1 MLLNKGDT
9 VNYGFDNDQWWI
21 EYDSCRWTPGTMR
34 EESDKRALE
43 IANTSNKIMLSLSG
57 GIDSQSML
65 LSFQEQD
72 IPVEC
77 AFLYLPGYNDHEYR
91 NLKLV
96 ENKYQIRAHIID
108 IDVFKIKDE
117 LEHEAEK
124 YDIQIN
130 SILQKKFLSLL
141 PDDYDFVQMVH
152 DPYIHIKENNEPY
165 WFQGYN
171 SFETVRWRA
180 FDLLDR
186 KGKFIFFGDNSEF
199 LCSILDE
206 EILWSC
212 LYSWPYI
219 KGNGLTKGPNFPH
232 VYINTTD
239 RWDYY
244 IKPLIYGK
252 YWKDQL
258 IYFPKWAGFENI
270 PFFLTELKIREHA
283 LITPLRPFID
293 FLKSGAGKTKKY
305 YQNIHKPSVKS

>member
-1 MLLNKGDT
+1 MIH
-9 VNYGFDNDQWWI
+9 GFDENNNWWI
-21 EYDSCRWTPGTMR
+21 EYDSCRRLPGNMR
-34 EESDKRALE
+34 EESDRRALE
-43 IANTSNKIMLSLSG
+43 IAWGSPKIMLSLSG

-65 LSFQEQD
+65 LSFQQQH

-77 AFLYLPGYNDHEYR
+77 AFLYLPGFNDHELN
-91 NLKLV
+91 NLRLV
-96 ENKYQIRAHIID
+96 EKKYQIKAHIID
-108 IDVFKIKDE
+108 IDVYKIKDE
-117 LEHEAEK
+117 LEEEAK
-124 YDIQIN
+124 NYDIQIN

-152 DPYIHIKENNEPY
+152 DPYIHMHTKTNEPY

-186 KGKFIFFGDNSEF
+186 KGKFIFYGDTSEF

-212 LYSWPYI
+212 IHSWEYF
-219 KGNGLTKGPNFPH
+219 KGNGLTKGPEFPH
-232 VYINTTD
+232 VYLNTTD

-252 YWKDQL
+252 YWKDEL
-258 IYFPKWAGFENI
+258 LYFPKWAGFENI
-270 PFFLTELKIREHA
+270 PFFLTELKIRDHS
-283 LITPLRPFID
+283 LMTPLRPFID
-293 FLKSGAGKTKKY
+293 FLKSCNGETKRF
-305 YQNIHKPSVKS
+305 YQTSHNPSTRS

>member
-1 MLLNKGDT
+1 MI
-9 VNYGFDNDQWWI
+9 YGFDENKNWWI
-21 EYDSCRWTPGTMR
+21 EYDSCRWKPGNMR
-34 EESDKRALE
+34 EESDRRAVE
-43 IANTSNKIMLSLSG
+43 IGETSQKIMLSLSG
-57 GIDSQSML
+57 GVDSQSML
-65 LSFQEQD
+65 LSFQQMGV
-72 IPVEC
+72 PVEC
-77 AFLYLPGYNDHEYR
+77 AFLYLPGFNDHELK
-91 NLKLV
+91 NLRLV
-96 ENKYQIRAHIID
+96 EDKYQIKAHIID

-117 LEHEAEK
+117 LEAEAEK

-152 DPYIHIKENNEPY
+152 DPYVHLHTKTNEPY

-186 KGKFIFFGDNSEF
+186 KGKFIFYGDTSEF

-212 LYSWPYI
+212 IHSWEYF
-219 KGNGLTKGPNFPH
+219 KGNGLTKGPDFPH
-232 VYINTTD
+232 VYLNTTD

-252 YWKDQL
+252 YWKDEL
-258 IYFPKWAGFENI
+258 LYFPKWAGFENI

-283 LITPLRPFID
+283 LMTPLRPFID
-293 FLKSGAGKTKKY
+293 FLKSCNGETKRF
-305 YQNIHKPSVKS
+305 YQNIHKPSTKD

>member
-1 MLLNKGDT
+1 
-9 VNYGFDNDQWWI
+9 
-21 EYDSCRWTPGTMR
+21 MR
-34 EESDKRALE
+34 EESDRRALE
-43 IANTSNKIMLSLSG
+43 IAWGSPKIMLSLSG

-65 LSFQEQD
+65 LSFQQQH

-77 AFLYLPGYNDHEYR
+77 AFLYLPGFNDHELN
-91 NLKLV
+91 NLRLV
-96 ENKYQIRAHIID
+96 EKKYQIKAHIID
-108 IDVFKIKDE
+108 IDVYKIKDE
-117 LEHEAEK
+117 LEEEAK
-124 YDIQIN
+124 NYDIQIN

-152 DPYIHIKENNEPY
+152 DPYIHMHTKTNEPY

-186 KGKFIFFGDNSEF
+186 KGKFIFYGDTSEF

-212 LYSWPYI
+212 IHSWEYF
-219 KGNGLTKGPNFPH
+219 KGNGLTKGPEFPH
-232 VYINTTD
+232 VYLNTTD

-252 YWKDQL
+252 YWKDEL
-258 IYFPKWAGFENI
+258 LYFPKWAGFENI
-270 PFFLTELKIREHA
+270 PFFLTELKIRDHS
-283 LITPLRPFID
+283 LMTPLRPFID
-293 FLKSGAGKTKKY
+293 FLKSCNGETKRF
-305 YQNIHKPSVKS
+305 YQTSHNPSTRS

>member
-1 MLLNKGDT
+1 MI
-9 VNYGFDNDQWWI
+9 YGFDNGKWWI
-21 EYDSCRWTPGTMR
+21 EYQSCRWSPGNMR

-43 IANTSNKIMLSLSG
+43 IGQTSKKIMLSLSG

-65 LSFQEQD
+65 LSFQQQD

-77 AFLYLPGYNDHEYR
+77 AFLYLPGFNDHEYK

-96 ENKYQIRAHIID
+96 EDKYNIKAHIID
-108 IDVFKIKDE
+108 INVLKIKDE
-117 LEHEAEK
+117 LEEEAEL

-152 DPYIHIKENNEPY
+152 DPYVYISLENHPF

-171 SFETVRWRA
+171 SFESVRHRA
-180 FDLLDR
+180 FELVDR
-186 KGKFIFFGDNSEF
+186 KGKFIFYGNTSEF

-212 LYSWPYI
+212 IYSWPYF
-219 KGNGLTKGPNFPH
+219 KGNGLTKGPELPH
-232 VYINTTD
+232 VYLQTTD

-252 YWKDQL
+252 YWNKEL
-258 IYFPKWAGFENI
+258 LYFPKWAGFENI
-270 PFFLTELKIREHA
+270 PFFLTEMKLNEHA
-283 LITPLRPFID
+283 MVTPLRPFVN
-293 FLKSGAGKTKKY
+293 FLKSCNGETRRY
-305 YQNIHKPSVKS
+305 YQNWHHPKK